1 MDLIYRDCDRYD
13 NFTPNLVPSYTFP
26 FSFLSYHRPPDCS
39 YAHRFPR
46 RSIRNARL
54 RNCFLHH
61 PRGRRNFVW
70 ENARGEGRWST
81 GTCKTWPKPSAR
93 RVWHISTSECFS
105 ANAFSGTHAAI
116 SWMPSSSTRAST
128 LARIIPISRFCIP
141 EKFLSFVTFALC
153 RAEKRI

>member
-13 NFTPNLVPSYTFP
+13 NFTPNLVPSYIFP
-26 FSFLSYHRPPDCS
+26 FSFLSYHPIAPTHTDFRVDRSAMPVSAIVFSIIHGGGGIS
-39 YAHRFPR
+39 Y
-46 RSIRNARL
+46 
-54 RNCFLHH
+54 
-61 PRGRRNFVW
+61 
-70 ENARGEGRWST
+70 EKMRGEGRWST

-141 EKFLSFVTFALC
+141 EKFLSFVTFAFC